1 MTFICLPSESF
12 ANVVIDN
19 GYTGPETLLIEN
31 VVNPTE
37 LLLETYLKQRNIQSM
52 EKNKETIPERFIG
65 VVTEEEYKKSINYN
79 TERIRFSMF
88 TATISV
94 GVLLLFTTGGLLNSL
109 TKIVQD
115 ITQSNVLGIILLGL
129 FIVLIDEIVG
139 IPLAVYSTF
148 TLEEKYGFNKTTA
161 KTFIQDLIKNLIISV
176 VFASTLYAVVIS
188 IIERLGD
195 NWWIYAFVAVFLFQ
209 AIVFYLYPVLILP
222 LFNKLEPITDEK
234 FKEPIEKLLNKIN
247 FKAKGLFVMD
257 GSLRSSHGNAF
268 FTGFGNNKRIVFYD
282 TLLETITPKEMESIL
297 GHELGHYKLG
307 HIRRT
312 LVSSIFFGF
321 LGFYILGQVFM
332 ADQFFYGHGLDEVT
346 LYSKFLLFYL
356 VIGSYTF
363 FTKPFTSYISRQR
376 EFAADDF
383 SIEYTEVESMISGL
397 LKLSKDNASN
407 LTPDPLY
414 SSYYYSHPPIAER
427 VKSLE
432 GKKKT

>member
-1 MTFICLPSESF
+1 MNLVELINDLNFNILFPLFIGF
-12 ANVVIDN
+12 K
-19 GYTGPETLLIEN
+19 
-31 VVNPTE
+31 

-52 EKNKETIPERFIG
+52 EKNKETIPERFID

-88 TATISV
+88 TAAISV
-94 GVLLLFTTGGLLNSL
+94 GVLLLFTTGGLLNFL

-115 ITQSNVLGIILLGL
+115 ITKSNVLGIILLGL
-129 FIVLIDEIVG
+129 FIVLIDEIIG
-139 IPLAVYSTF
+139 IPLAIYSTF

-161 KTFIQDLIKNLIISV
+161 KTFVQDLIKNLIISV

>member
-1 MTFICLPSESF
+1 MNLVEIINELNFNVLFPLFIGF
-12 ANVVIDN
+12 KF
-19 GYTGPETLLIEN
+19 
-31 VVNPTE
+31 
-37 LLLETYLKQRNIQSM
+37 LLETYLKQRNIQSM
-52 EKNKETIPERFIG
+52 EDNKEAIPERFVG

-79 TERIRFSMF
+79 TERIRFSML
-88 TATISV
+88 TALISV

-109 TKIVQD
+109 TKVVQGV
-115 ITQSNVLGIILLGL
+115 TQSNVVGIILLGL
-129 FIVLIDEIVG
+129 FIVLIDEIIG
-139 IPLAVYSTF
+139 IPLAIYSTF
-148 TLEEKYGFNKTTA
+148 YLEEKYGFNKTTT
-161 KTFIQDLIKNLIISV
+161 KTFIQDLIKNLLISIIFS
-176 VFASTLYAVVIS
+176 STLYAVVIS

-209 AIVFYLYPVLILP
+209 AIIFYLYPVLILP

-234 FKEPIEKLLNKIN
+234 FKEPIEKLLSKIN

-312 LVSSIFFGF
+312 LISSIFFGF

-332 ADQFFYGHGLDEVT
+332 ADQFFYGHGLDEIT

-397 LKLSKDNASN
+397 LKL
-407 LTPDPLY
+407 
-414 SSYYYSHPPIAER
+414 
-427 VKSLE
+427 
-432 GKKKT
+432 

>member
-1 MTFICLPSESF
+1 MNLVELINDLNFNILFPLFIGF
-12 ANVVIDN
+12 K
-19 GYTGPETLLIEN
+19 
-31 VVNPTE
+31 

-52 EKNKETIPERFIG
+52 EKNKETIPERFID

-94 GVLLLFTTGGLLNSL
+94 GVLLLFTTGGLLNFL

-115 ITQSNVLGIILLGL
+115 TTQSNVLGIILLGL
-129 FIVLIDEIVG
+129 FIVLIDEIIG
-139 IPLAVYSTF
+139 IPLAIYSTF

-176 VFASTLYAVVIS
+176 IFASTLYAVVIS

>member
-1 MTFICLPSESF
+1 MNLVELINDLNFNILFPLFIGF
-12 ANVVIDN
+12 K
-19 GYTGPETLLIEN
+19 
-31 VVNPTE
+31 

-52 EKNKETIPERFIG
+52 EKNKEIIPERFIG

-94 GVLLLFTTGGLLNSL
+94 GVLLLFTTGGLLNFL

-129 FIVLIDEIVG
+129 FIVLIDEIIG
-139 IPLAVYSTF
+139 IPLAIYSTF

-161 KTFIQDLIKNLIISV
+161 KTFVQDLIKNLIISV
-176 VFASTLYAVVIS
+176 IFASTLYAVVIS

>member
-1 MTFICLPSESF
+1 MNLVELINDLNFNILFPLFIGF
-12 ANVVIDN
+12 K
-19 GYTGPETLLIEN
+19 
-31 VVNPTE
+31 
-37 LLLETYLKQRNIQSM
+37 LLLETYLKQRNIKSM

-94 GVLLLFTTGGLLNSL
+94 GVLLLFTTGGLLNFL

-129 FIVLIDEIVG
+129 FIVLIDEIIG
-139 IPLAVYSTF
+139 IPLAIYSTF

-176 VFASTLYAVVIS
+176 IFASTLYAVVIS

>member
-1 MTFICLPSESF
+1 MNPVELINDLNFNILFPFFIGF
-12 ANVVIDN
+12 K
-19 GYTGPETLLIEN
+19 
-31 VVNPTE
+31 

-52 EKNKETIPERFIG
+52 EKNKDTIPERFIG

-94 GVLLLFTTGGLLNSL
+94 GVLLLFTTGGLLNFL

-129 FIVLIDEIVG
+129 FIVLIDEIIG
-139 IPLAVYSTF
+139 IPLAIYSTF

-161 KTFIQDLIKNLIISV
+161 KTFVQDLIKNLIISV

-195 NWWIYAFVAVFLFQ
+195 NWWIYAFLAVFLFQ

-432 GKKKT
+432 SKKKT

>member
-1 MTFICLPSESF
+1 MNLVELINDLNFNILFPLFIGF
-12 ANVVIDN
+12 K
-19 GYTGPETLLIEN
+19 
-31 VVNPTE
+31 

-52 EKNKETIPERFIG
+52 EKNKETIPERFID

-94 GVLLLFTTGGLLNSL
+94 GVLLLFTTGGLLNFL

-115 ITQSNVLGIILLGL
+115 TTQSNVLGIILLGL
-129 FIVLIDEIVG
+129 FIVLIDEIIG
-139 IPLAVYSTF
+139 IPLAIYSTF

-161 KTFIQDLIKNLIISV
+161 KTFVQDLIKNLIISV
-176 VFASTLYAVVIS
+176 IFASTLYAVVIS